1 MKKRCTIEINE
12 EEIKFVKEKIKDL
25 KKNKNFYCTYY
36 SKKNYKGSSVVIEE
50 NLRKFNLDIILEGEE
65 IFVHNIFVPK
75 ANKNK
80 LDLIIKNQVM
90 KIFYDIENIIFNY
103 EIINKKREKVEVI
116 IYCINVKDSLLM
128 NQQLFLGANINSLI
142 PIQQLYTNKYNK
154 KIKNGEFTLII
165 HRNNYVYI
173 IEVENGTIRTNRV
186 INVSKENANIE
197 ILEFLKEVSGEE
209 DNDKGIYIIT
219 NEKKE
224 KIKIANLYEMKRSFC
239 EFLIDKSGGIQ

>member
-1 MKKRCTIEINE
+1 MKKRCTIEISE

-25 KKNKNFYCTYY
+25 KKDKNFYCIYC
-36 SKKNYKGSSVVIEE
+36 SKKNYKDSDVVAEE
-50 NLRKFNLDIILEGEE
+50 NLRKLNLDIILEGEE

-75 ANKNK
+75 VNKIK
-80 LDLIIKNQVM
+80 LDLIVKNQVI

-103 EIINKKREKVEVI
+103 EIIRNKRGKLEVA

-128 NQQLFLGANINSLI
+128 NRELFLGSNINSVI

-165 HRNNYVYI
+165 YRNKYVYI
-173 IEVENGTIRTNRV
+173 IEVENGTIRANRV
-186 INVSKENANIE
+186 INGSKENVNIE
-197 ILEFLKEVSGEE
+197 ILAFLREINGEE
-209 DNDKGIYIIT
+209 HNNKGIYIIT

-224 KIKIANLYEMKRSFC
+224 KVKVANLYEMKRSFPVN
-239 EFLIDKSGGIQ
+239 S